1 MSHLEPTYLR
11 YFYDGLIKGSTDQVD
26 SNYLRISLL
35 LNIVVQFVKQGQ
47 IEKAEVILKEII
59 TRPGKR
65 DSELFHP
72 EMLVPVIIEFSK
84 MDELERAMELTK
96 KITDISSKGS
106 ALMNIAIEQV
116 KQGNWNF
123 AEEIS
128 LQIQQT
134 NQRYWCW
141 ERIGK
146 EKLITSNS
154 LDRIKQ
160 VDVLQNR
167 ETQNSYLK
175 GIINTLDI
183 SHCSKDFLLYVR
195 RYFMYDMK
203 SLEKLFQLYGLN
215 ALFFS
220 NTNPNWINRLNQS
233 LNLQWAL
240 DIKNQMRN

>member
-11 YFYDGLIKGSTDQVD
+11 YFYDGLIKGSTQQVD
-26 SNYLRISLL
+26 SNYLIIILL

-84 MDELERAMELTK
+84 MGELERAMELTK

-146 EKLITSNS
+146 EKL
-154 LDRIKQ
+154 
-160 VDVLQNR
+160 
-167 ETQNSYLK
+167 
-175 GIINTLDI
+175 
-183 SHCSKDFLLYVR
+183 
-195 RYFMYDMK
+195 
-203 SLEKLFQLYGLN
+203 FQLYGLN